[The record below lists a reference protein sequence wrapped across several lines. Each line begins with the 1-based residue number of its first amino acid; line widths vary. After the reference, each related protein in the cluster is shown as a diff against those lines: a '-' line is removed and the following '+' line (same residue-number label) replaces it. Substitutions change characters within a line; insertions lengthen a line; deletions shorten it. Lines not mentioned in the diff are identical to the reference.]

1 MVSTLRG
8 KSHAA
13 DTGPEILGEFMALFD
28 RVTENMA
35 SVCTEE
41 DTSGVLMLL

>member
-1 MVSTLRG
+1 
-8 KSHAA
+8 
-13 DTGPEILGEFMALFD
+13 MALFD

-41 DTSGVLMLL
+41 DTSGVLMLLQW